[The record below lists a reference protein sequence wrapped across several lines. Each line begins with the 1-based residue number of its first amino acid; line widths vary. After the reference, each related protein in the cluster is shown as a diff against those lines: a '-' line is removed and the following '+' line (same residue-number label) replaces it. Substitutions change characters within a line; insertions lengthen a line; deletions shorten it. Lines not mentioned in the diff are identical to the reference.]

1 MQPGQRRRSY
11 IRPKRPRR
19 LDRLTREVLGN
30 DFDGAGPRLETRD
43 GHDQARLDWCRTQPC
58 VVPATVLAGIEIEP
72 GVEYFAP
79 RDLRCWG
86 PIDPCHEGE
95 KRGRNLK
102 SPDALAFSMCRNH
115 HTQFTGGW
123 GGKTVAITGADDS
136 TDMATLVAWSKRFPF
151 VEWGILVSATQEG
164 SARFPSRPWI
174 KEFSEAAHHN
184 GLKVSAHL
192 CGRWVRQ
199 LLIGELDWR
208 AVPMVVLAAQR
219 IQINTHAV
227 VHAISPALFATLDLL
242 HGRQVIFQDDGVNAN
257 HAPNL
262 IGAGI
267 DAALLFDSSGG
278 AGVLPASWPA
288 QHPNV

>member
-1 MQPGQRRRSY
+1 M
-11 IRPKRPRR
+11 KC
-19 LDRLTREVLGN
+19 
-30 DFDGAGPRLETRD
+30 ETV
-43 GHDQARLDWCRTQPC
+43 T
-58 VVPATVLAGIEIEP
+58 
-72 GVEYFAP
+72 
-79 RDLRCWG
+79 
-86 PIDPCHEGE
+86 
-95 KRGRNLK
+95 
-102 SPDALAFSMCRNH
+102 
-115 HTQFTGGW
+115 
-123 GGKTVAITGADDS
+123 ITGADDS
-136 TDMATLVAWSKRFPF
+136 TDIATLVAWSKRFPF

-164 SARFPSRPWI
+164 SARFPSRAWI

-227 VHAISPALFATLDLL
+227 VHAISPALFANLDLL

-288 QHPNV
+288 QHPNVYCGYAGGIGPDNVVEQLEKIEAVTTRPYWIDMERRVRVTDDSRLDEVAVTTVLEQVDGLLLASAGALG